1 MAVGWKWSTYTC
13 IRREESRTHTHVY
26 RGDQQVISVLD
37 KYLFPRLIPPWNYP
51 SFKIP
56 FRLYPYGRIL
66 GGGPA
71 HILCVQVWISGS
83 KEMSEYLQLAVNV
96 VSCRLK
102 KIIAVICFLSVSRW
116 PRLRSLVVKSSRA
129 SHTNLMD
136 HSLAPDYLG
145 AASYSPLLAQSMPTF
160 CWNYS
165 SCGAS
170 SSS

>member
-1 MAVGWKWSTYTC
+1 MAVGWKWSTYTY

-96 VSCRLK
+96 VSCRLGK
-102 KIIAVICFLSVSRW
+102 KYCFNLFFVRFQVTMVEISSCQVISRFTHEFDG
-116 PRLRSLVVKSSRA
+116 PLTCTRLFRCSLIFSR
-129 SHTNLMD
+129 TC
-136 HSLAPDYLG
+136 P
-145 AASYSPLLAQSMPTF
+145 MPIF

-170 SSS
+170 SLS